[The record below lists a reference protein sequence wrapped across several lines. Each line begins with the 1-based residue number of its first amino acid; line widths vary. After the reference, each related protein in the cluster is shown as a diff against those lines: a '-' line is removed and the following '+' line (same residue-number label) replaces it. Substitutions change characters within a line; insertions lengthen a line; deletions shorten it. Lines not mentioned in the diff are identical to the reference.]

1 VRKKRS
7 ALFVKLEVLYAENNL
22 ATGVTLFAEFM
33 RRRRSMVGLTL
44 PDSISFAILLSLRGQ
59 KRVVTV
65 LNLTRALKYRAR
77 ESNIGVISD

>member
-33 RRRRSMVGLTL
+33 RTPRFGKWQKAVDGR
-44 PDSISFAILLSLRGQ
+44 PDLA
-59 KRVVTV
+59 
-65 LNLTRALKYRAR
+65 
-77 ESNIGVISD
+77 